1 VSLTDEHGKEPAAGG
16 GRPNGAGTVT
26 SAEGSGAG
34 AGGARP
40 GGAGTATG
48 PGGPAAGAGGER
60 SGSGAGAD
68 PRVAEVLQQLRSG
81 VRLRRAEAAVAAGL
95 GDLAAGGGEAPGSGG
110 ELPGGGGVGFAQ
122 GLLAVRSAEY
132 LQEPDAFSHRPR
144 FGKLIVGS
152 RKAFFHLFLKWFLR
166 PLIAQQNAFNQAAGR
181 LVQELAEASQRQ
193 ARDTRLLAA
202 RVAELEARVA
212 ASTAAA
218 AVAARTAAPASG
230 EGLPA
235 PEGQAPAAGLAVPEG
250 PPAPEGQPAP
260 GSQAAPGS
268 QPPPPAGGEGPP
280 RR

>member
-1 VSLTDEHGKEPAAGG
+1 MSLPDEHGKEPAAGG
-16 GRPNGAGTVT
+16 
-26 SAEGSGAG
+26 
-34 AGGARP
+34 AGGGRP

-48 PGGPAAGAGGER
+48 AGGPAGGAGGER
-60 SGSGAGAD
+60 PGPGAGMD

-95 GDLAAGGGEAPGSGG
+95 GDLAAVGGEAPGGGG
-110 ELPGGGGVGFAQ
+110 ELPVGGGVGFAQ

-132 LQEPDAFSHRPR
+132 LQEPVAFSHRPR
-144 FGKLIVGS
+144 LGKLIVGS
-152 RKAFFHLFLKWFLR
+152 RKALFHLFLKWFLR

-181 LVQELAEASQRQ
+181 LLQELAEASQRQ

-218 AVAARTAAPASG
+218 AAAARTAAPAAG
-230 EGLPA
+230 EG
-235 PEGQAPAAGLAVPEG
+235 ED
-250 PPAPEGQPAP
+250 
-260 GSQAAPGS
+260 
-268 QPPPPAGGEGPP
+268 PP